1 MLENP
6 LTVVGRL
13 PPTVRLL
20 IWGTLVNKLGTF
32 IIPYLTLVLSREFG
46 LGPAGT
52 GALVTAYGTGSL
64 VSILVGGY
72 LTDALGRRRTLIAS
86 LFGSGALAVAMGL
99 APSVRVFVPL
109 LLLFGFLADLYRPA
123 SSAVIGDLLAS
134 GERATGF
141 AALRVA
147 VNLGFAFGA
156 GVGGLL
162 VDWSWRALFLAD
174 GLTTV
179 AFGAVV
185 YAGIPET
192 RPRHQGPAAS
202 DPADGRVWRDAVYLQ
217 VLFTSLAVAL
227 VVFSFATVFPL
238 TVTAAGGY
246 PAYVY
251 GLLLGANGVLI
262 GLFEVSA
269 VAALS
274 RFRRL
279 RVAAVGMLLLG
290 AGFGLTGLSAHW
302 SWLLATVVI
311 WTAGEIVAAPQHL
324 SFAADWAP
332 PAARGR
338 YLGLYSATWSLGLIL
353 NPVLF
358 LPLHARLGE
367 AAFWPIL
374 PALLLP
380 AAWVVWRLDATA
392 DRPALLRGASRTA
405 IAEQPTLPALAPET

>member
-1 MLENP
+1 
-6 LTVVGRL
+6 
-13 PPTVRLL
+13 
-20 IWGTLVNKLGTF
+20 
-32 IIPYLTLVLSREFG
+32 
-46 LGPAGT
+46 
-52 GALVTAYGTGSL
+52 
-64 VSILVGGY
+64 
-72 LTDALGRRRTLIAS
+72 
-86 LFGSGALAVAMGL
+86 MGL

-123 SSAVIGDLLAS
+123 SSAVIGDLLPS

-179 AFGAVV
+179 LFGAVV

-192 RPRHQGPAAS
+192 RPGHAGGLA
-202 DPADGRVWRDAVYLQ
+202 ADGGDGRIWRDGVYLQ
-217 VLFTSLAVAL
+217 LLLTSLAVAT

-238 TVTAAGGY
+238 TVTLAAGY
-246 PAYVY
+246 PAFVY
-251 GLLLGANGVLI
+251 GLLIGFNGVLI

-269 VAALS
+269 VVWLR

-279 RVAAVGMLLLG
+279 RVASLGVLLIG
-290 AGFGLTGLSAHW
+290 AGFGATGLSRHW
-302 SWLLATVVI
+302 GWLLATVVV
-311 WTAGEIVAAPQHL
+311 WTAGEILAAPQHL

-338 YLGLYSATWSLGLIL
+338 YLGFYSATWSVALMI

-367 AAFWPIL
+367 AAFWPIML
-374 PALLLP
+374 GVLAP
-380 AAWVVWRLDATA
+380 AAWLVWRLDAAA
-392 DRPALLRGASRTA
+392 DRPELLRGATA
-405 IAEQPTLPALAPET
+405 DTDIAEATLPALAPEA